1 MKVEATPRLVRMKQ
15 LAGHAQPF
23 IQDIWRVDFNPETVV
38 WTEHEDI
45 ARLIAAA
52 PALRDSLEELL
63 YAVLE
68 MDPPSQEIKTRAMQV
83 VLASKGL

>member
-1 MKVEATPRLVRMKQ
+1 MAEATPRLVRMRQ

-45 ARLIAAA
+45 ARLIAQA
-52 PALRDSLEELL
+52 PALRDSLEEMLN
-63 YAVLE
+63 AALE
-68 MDPPSQEIKTRAMQV
+68 MEPPSEEVRTRAMQV
-83 VLASKGL
+83 FLASKGL